1 MMRWDLKRAGQRWDA
16 EFRGPVLNTA
26 NRFRILQLIMADLTG
41 GKPDRALGK
50 QRDNDNQPIGR
61 GVVADQGLNL
71 TTMRTI
77 TQGVTSDCL
86 PGVRGV
92 DDHRSRLRSCA

>member
-1 MMRWDLKRAGQRWDA
+1 
-16 EFRGPVLNTA
+16 
-26 NRFRILQLIMADLTG
+26 
-41 GKPDRALGK
+41 
-50 QRDNDNQPIGR
+50 
-61 GVVADQGLNL
+61 L